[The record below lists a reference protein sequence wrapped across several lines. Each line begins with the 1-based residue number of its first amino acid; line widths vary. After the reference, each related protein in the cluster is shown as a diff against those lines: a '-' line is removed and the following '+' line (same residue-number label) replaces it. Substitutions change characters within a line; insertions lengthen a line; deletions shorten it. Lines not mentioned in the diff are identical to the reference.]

1 MLCYKD
7 RTFCSYPDCENKC
20 GHKITRD
27 QIREAVSM
35 GMFISW
41 ADFCGEEA
49 DLVKTKEEE

>member
-7 RTFCSYPDCENKC
+7 RTFCSYHDCENKC

-41 ADFCGEEA
+41 ADFCGEEE